1 MPEED
6 TNEALNV
13 AKVLFN
19 KAEKAAQR
27 GDFDEAID
35 RYVEGLRV
43 APDAV
48 AEGHIKLR
56 DMSGARYSKGGEKA
70 TEEEI
75 KQRMK
80 GETALERMLGAEY
93 LLAKDPVHLA
103 YAEAMLKAGVEGGFR
118 AAGKW
123 IADLMFSANNRAKKP
138 SIRLY
143 RVLKDSYAGIGELD
157 RAVAA
162 CESAVKV
169 RPEDEGLAAELSEM
183 SRRRAVVEAERED
196 EELELSL
203 ESVEEEPG
211 RVGGGGIEGGR
222 LGEEEA
228 DPAVA
233 RARDLFSKA
242 RQVAASNNLDYAI
255 EMYLQGLRHQPDW
268 LEEGHLALC
277 QLALQRQKKGGK
289 KPTMME
295 KVKRLR
301 GKTDLEQMLNAEYL
315 FAKDPSHLP
324 YAGQMLRAAVAGGYK
339 RTANW
344 IANYLFQEN
353 NASEKPSFQIYA
365 LLKESYRSL
374 GQYDKAL
381 AACQRSAQL
390 KPNDADLA
398 DELKNLTAE
407 MTMVRGK
414 YDQEGDFTKAIKDRE
429 SQDRLHSQ
437 ESVVKTRDYREVAVK
452 EARKALAAEP
462 ELARNIYNLAA
473 ALADLDEDKAEDEA
487 IELLEET
494 SEKKQDFSFAQRAGE
509 IRMKQLR
516 RKVRE
521 AKSALEGKGEDAAAK
536 AKVEELSERLS
547 EVELE
552 HYGKC
557 VKNYPTD
564 LQVKYEYGVRLL
576 GHKRYD
582 EAIPLL
588 QDAQKDPRHK
598 ISAMD
603 KIGLCFFKKGW
614 YADSVDVFKQ
624 AIEAYQIKDDRIANE
639 LRYNLAR
646 AYEEQ
651 GQTEQ
656 ALEIYRKIAQ
666 LDFGFR
672 DVRGRVDKLRGQ

>member
-13 AKVLFN
+13 AKVLFD

-48 AEGHIKLR
+48 SEGHIKLR

-75 KQRMK
+75 KQRMR

-183 SRRRAVVEAERED
+183 SRRRAVAEAERED

-255 EMYLQGLRHQPDW
+255 EMYLQGLRHQPDS
-268 LEEGHLALC
+268 LEDGHLALC

-295 KVKRLR
+295 KVKHMR

-344 IANYLFQEN
+344 IGNYLFQEN
-353 NASEKPSFQIYA
+353 NASEKPSFQVYA

-473 ALADLDEDKAEDEA
+473 ALADLDEDKTEDEA
-487 IELLEET
+487 IELLEDA

-521 AKSALEGKGEDAAAK
+521 AKSALEGKGEDAVAK
-536 AKVEELSERLS
+536 SKVEELSKRLS

-624 AIEAYQIKDDRIANE
+624 AIESYQIKDDRIANE